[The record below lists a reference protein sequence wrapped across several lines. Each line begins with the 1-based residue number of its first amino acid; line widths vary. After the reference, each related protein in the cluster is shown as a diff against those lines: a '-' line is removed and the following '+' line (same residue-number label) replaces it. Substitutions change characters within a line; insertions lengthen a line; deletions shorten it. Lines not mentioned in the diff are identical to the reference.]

1 MGKKITKPMIQKWES
16 EFLPLPAPRN
26 LFQGACP
33 DGVLVP
39 RNVLMFSREDSRSLP
54 QGARDSFQHR
64 RFVCIFNAGTAG
76 SVAVDG
82 SWIRLHPGHALLIF
96 PYQVHTYGRLE
107 QRRLHWIFLTFEAEV
122 SMAWEALR
130 QRAVVATRTTWD
142 LLSSATTAWRRNRER
157 SPHLPYWASLILL
170 ELQRAGRDMKTAP
183 RTPRGHLLP
192 RVHAW
197 VHRPTGPMWSIKEL
211 ARILGISEPHLRASF
226 RAEVG
231 FSLGTYLRRVRMARA
246 ASLLAGTDRSVGEI
260 AQLCGYS
267 SLYSFSRS
275 FRDAMELSPRTY
287 RMQAPRHRLKQ
298 A

>member
-1 MGKKITKPMIQKWES
+1 MTQKWKN
-16 EFLPLPAPRN
+16 EFLPLPSPRN
-26 LFQGACP
+26 LFQGASP
-33 DGVLVP
+33 DGGLMP
-39 RNVLMFSREDSRSLP
+39 RNVLMFSREDSRSLH

-64 RFVCIFNAGTAG
+64 RFVCIFNAGTTG

-107 QRRLHWIFLTFEAEV
+107 QSRLHWIFLTFEAEV
-122 SMAWEALR
+122 STGWEALR
-130 QRAVVATRTTWD
+130 GRAVEGTVAMWD
-142 LLSSATTAWRRNRER
+142 LLSSATAAWRRNRER
-157 SPHLPYWASLILL
+157 SPHLTYWAGLILL
-170 ELQRAGRDMKTAP
+170 ELQRAVRGMKTAP
-183 RTPRGHLLP
+183 RTPRGYLLP

-197 VHRPTGPMWSIKEL
+197 VHRPAGPMWSIKEL
-211 ARILGISEPHLRASF
+211 ARGMGISEPHLRASF

-275 FRDAMELSPRTY
+275 FRDAMELSPRAY
-287 RMQAPRHRLKQ
+287 RSRHLCIV
-298 A
+298 